1 MPQRVLPLA
10 LIMSLWPSDG
20 RPAPAHMHKRRKKRT
35 DAEVAEADYPIAAHG
50 TLGAV
55 QLRECEDDARTL
67 EWTSMVQEHEGACA
81 C

>member
-55 QLRECEDDARTL
+55 QLRECEDDVRRL